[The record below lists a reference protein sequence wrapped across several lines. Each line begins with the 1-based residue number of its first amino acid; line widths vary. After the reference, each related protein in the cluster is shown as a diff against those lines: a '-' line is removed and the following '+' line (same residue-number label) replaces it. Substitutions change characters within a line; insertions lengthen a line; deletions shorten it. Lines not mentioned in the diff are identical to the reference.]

1 MESKT
6 ENNIKIQ
13 YGHTMRRFG
22 ATWAIPILIAAV
34 ITGALLAVPE
44 WTSSWTVV
52 LLSSIFMYMV
62 LTVNWTVFCGPTQ
75 YFSLGIAAFF
85 GVGVYMASIV
95 WEIRPEF
102 PLLIVI
108 ILAGIASSFLALLVG
123 LTTLRIK
130 GIYFA
135 IFTFGLSE
143 LLRHFVMWWEVNKTG
158 TVGRWI
164 PIVDNNIVYRYMV
177 VLAAISILGAYV
189 LRRSRY
195 GLAMTSIGDG
205 QEVARHMGVNANMV
219 KIIVFAGTCFLTGA
233 AGALIATRWS
243 YIDADVAFDSVR
255 TVMTIMMSLFGGM
268 SVLYGPVMGTVIL
281 GIVSDVLL
289 VQFPYLSRLFLG
301 LILVFTVL
309 FIPEGIAGLIS
320 GKHPVGIRGPLD
332 KLRNMF
338 SGKTK
343 KE

>member
-1 MESKT
+1 
-6 ENNIKIQ
+6 
-13 YGHTMRRFG
+13 
-22 ATWAIPILIAAV
+22 
-34 ITGALLAVPE
+34 
-44 WTSSWTVV
+44 
-52 LLSSIFMYMV
+52 MYMV

-95 WEIRPEF
+95 WEVRPDL

-108 ILAGIASSFLALLVG
+108 ILAGVASSFLALLVG

-164 PIVDNNIVYRYMV
+164 PIIENDVVYRYMV
-177 VLAAISILGAYV
+177 VLAAVTILGAYI

-205 QEVARHMGVNANMV
+205 QEVARHMGVNTSAVNIM
-219 KIIVFAGTCFLTGA
+219 VFAATCFLTGV

-243 YIDADVAFDSVR
+243 YIDADVAFDPIR
-255 TVMTIMMSLFGGM
+255 TVLTIMMSLFGGM
-268 SVLYGPVMGTVIL
+268 SVLYGPIMGTVIL
-281 GIVSDVLL
+281 GLVSDVVL
-289 VQFPYLSRLFLG
+289 VKFPYLSRLFLG
-301 LILVFTVL
+301 LILVLTVM
-309 FIPEGIAGLIS
+309 FIPEGIAGLIA
-320 GKHPVGIRGPLD
+320 GKNSVGIRGRLSD
-332 KLRNMF
+332 LKNMF
-338 SGKTK
+338 FGNTE